1 VKADLERLKRAVPAE
16 VRSAFRALHEGLD
29 LRRRLPRLEHHIAEI
44 RPFTMVDDGL
54 LRSLARQILTIVEE
68 GVPGSFVECG
78 TWRGGVGF
86 LMAKILRDL
95 GERRAIFLCDSFEG
109 LPPPEAID
117 GAGAG
122 RWAKDT
128 GGRFYFDNCR
138 ADLATARADAQALGV
153 SDSIEFV
160 VGWFDESL
168 PRARS
173 SFGDTAL
180 LRIDADWHKSVKTCL
195 DQLFDQVSKGGF
207 IVFDDY
213 DTWDGCA
220 IAVHEFLG
228 NRHLSHRL
236 LHNACA
242 YLRKT

>member
-1 VKADLERLKRAVPAE
+1 MKVDLERLKRAVPAE

-29 LRRRLPRLEHHIAEI
+29 LRRRLPRLEHHVAEI
-44 RPFTMVDDGL
+44 RPFTMVDDRP
-54 LRSLARQILTIVEE
+54 LRSLARQTLTIVQAE
-68 GVPGSFVECG
+68 VASSLFECG

-95 GERRAIFLCDSFEG
+95 GERRAIFVCDSFEG
-109 LPPPEAID
+109 LPRPEAID

-128 GGRFYFDNCR
+128 SRSFYFDSCR
-138 ADLATARADAQALGV
+138 ADFATARADAQALSV

-160 VGWFDESL
+160 PGWFEESL

-173 SFGDTAL
+173 SFGDLAL
-180 LRIDADWHKSVKTCL
+180 LWIDAESHKSVKTCV

-207 IVFDDY
+207 IVFYDY
-213 DTWDGCA
+213 DT
-220 IAVHEFLG
+220 
-228 NRHLSHRL
+228 
-236 LHNACA
+236 
-242 YLRKT
+242 